1 MKFLQVQLLRV
12 VPVCFVMGA
21 SIELFMIKTGFY
33 DIVTM
38 KEAERRA
45 ERALQEREKMSR
57 LSALNIKLEDGN
69 VKK

>member
-1 MKFLQVQLLRV
+1 MKLLQQQLLRV

-33 DIVTM
+33 EIVTM

-45 ERALQEREKMSR
+45 ERALQERERIAR
-57 LSALNIKLEDGN
+57 LKALNIKLDDGN